1 MILGAWDSGPFEID
15 DGAEFVA
22 QLCAAPNWGTVREAL
37 QAALRPDYLE
47 AQLASEAVAAAAVVA
62 AAYSGDNSLAPS
74 AGRGL
79 VESPWVPAPV
89 ELRVLA
95 AEALPRIAEQSE
107 LAELWNESEDGGVR
121 WIESL
126 SAIGARL

>member
-1 MILGAWDSGPFEID
+1 VGAWDSGPFEND

-47 AQLASEAVAAAAVVA
+47 AQLASEAVAAAAIVA

-79 VESPWVPAPV
+79 LRLLGTAPV

>member
-1 MILGAWDSGPFEID
+1 MGAWDSGPFEND
-15 DGAEFVA
+15 DGAEFVE

-37 QAALRPDYLE
+37 QLALRPDYLE

-62 AAYSGDNSLAPS
+62 AAYSGDRSLAPA
-74 AGRGL
+74 AGKGL
-79 VESPWVPAPV
+79 MSLLGPAPV

-95 AEALPRIAEQSE
+95 AEALPRIAERSE
-107 LAELWNESEDGGVR
+107 LAELWSESEDGGLR